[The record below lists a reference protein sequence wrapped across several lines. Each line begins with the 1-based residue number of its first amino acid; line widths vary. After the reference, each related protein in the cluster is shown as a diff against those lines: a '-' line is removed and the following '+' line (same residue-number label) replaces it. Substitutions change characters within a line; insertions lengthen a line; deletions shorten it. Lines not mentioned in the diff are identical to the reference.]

1 MESLNVN
8 ELYEN
13 AMKKKLKKYKT
24 FDLVLSRCYK
34 KIKTYSKNEFVSC
47 LFDIPE
53 FIIGTPI
60 YNLNELIIYI
70 IDSLRKDGLYVELLY
85 HNILYISWDINDK
98 QKKVKK
104 KKETKVSTN
113 VRKVDEYDPSGTF
126 IYNDLAFNDIQKKT
140 MNLFN

>member
-1 MESLNVN
+1 METLNVN

-24 FDLVLSRCYK
+24 FDLVLSRRHK

-53 FIIGTPI
+53 FILGTPI
-60 YNLNELIIYI
+60 YNLNELILYI
-70 IDSLRKDGLYVELLY
+70 IDSLRKEGLYVKLLY
-85 HNILYISWDINDK
+85 HNIIYISWDINDK
-98 QKKVKK
+98 RKKIKK
-104 KKETKVSTN
+104 KPNQTKVHSMK
-113 VRKVDEYDPSGTF
+113 KVDEYDPTGTF
-126 IYNDLAFNDIQKKT
+126 IYNDTAFNDIQKKT